1 MDELHLNAVADEN
14 VRKSRVLIID
24 DDPSFARMVR
34 EWIKDIYKADVITDG
49 SKATIFL
56 GKVPADNMVDLILLD
71 YEMPGCDGPEVF
83 GLIRREPSYA
93 HIPIVFLTGNGSEEA
108 IAKVMEL
115 KPDGYVIKSGS
126 RESLLEYISTKLNE
140 KRSN

>member
-1 MDELHLNAVADEN
+1 MDELHLNAVSDEN

-34 EWIKDIYKADVITDG
+34 EWIKDIYKVDVITDG
-49 SKATIFL
+49 SKATTFL
-56 GKVPADNMVDLILLD
+56 GKVPDDNMVDLILLD

-83 GLIRREPSYA
+83 SLIRQEPSYA
-93 HIPIVFLTGNGSEEA
+93 NIPIVFLTGNGSEEA

-115 KPDGYVIKSGS
+115 KPEGCVIKSGS

>member
-1 MDELHLNAVADEN
+1 MSELQTLAGTDEG
-14 VRKSRVLIID
+14 VRKSRILIID
-24 DDPSFARMVR
+24 DDPSFAKMVR
-34 EWIKDIYKADVITDG
+34 EWIKDIYKVDVITDG
-49 SKATIFL
+49 SKATVFL
-56 GKVPADNMVDLILLD
+56 GKMPADNRVDLILLD
-71 YEMPGCDGPEVF
+71 YEMPVCDGPEVF

-93 HIPIVFLTGNGSEEA
+93 DIPIVFLTGNGSEEA

-115 KPDGYVIKSGS
+115 KPDGYIIKSGS